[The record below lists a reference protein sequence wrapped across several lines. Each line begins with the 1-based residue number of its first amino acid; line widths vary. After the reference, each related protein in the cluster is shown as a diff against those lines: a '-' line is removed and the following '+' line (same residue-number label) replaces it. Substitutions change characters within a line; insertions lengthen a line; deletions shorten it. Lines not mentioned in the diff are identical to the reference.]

1 MTISLPQFAV
11 SAPGKVIIFGE
22 HAAVYNKPAIAASI
36 SLRTYLLVTPNP
48 DPSDR
53 VIRIQFPDIDLNF
66 EYPIDKLPWDL
77 VPNSESHKM
86 MQNPVTCCATEDS
99 ELNSFTSQAIIH
111 NEDEEVSSTVSTPTS
126 ANSFF
131 NPEEDRPRSASIFS
145 APSNV
150 STPHSSTTSFSLDSA
165 LSKNPLSSSHTK
177 SEHLEEKINADSTK
191 QSSHRHDNHNTP
203 LPLSALV
210 VDDKIVQALHPILAE
225 LNNSFQYAA
234 LMAFFYLYLHIC
246 TKDTPAHSFVS
257 KSTLP
262 VGAGL
267 GSSATFSV
275 CLSSAFLMLSKKLKF
290 PASGEITKQTEQVE
304 KIVNDRLSSLSMDNN
319 NNNNP
324 TLSDN
329 KKEEQ
334 GSNDAEHNN
343 YNYSNTKTS
352 ITCLGNPYHDLV
364 NKWAYIGEKCLHG
377 NPSGIDN
384 TVACRGGAVLFQRPS
399 TLIPMKKFPELE
411 LLLTNTK
418 HPRRT
423 KDMVSRVGDL
433 YNTFRQGTESILD
446 AIEHVTQEAFLLLG
460 AAEPTPVD
468 LEVASSVTDAANSR
482 CSTSDGSEVPKA
494 KPTRTALAPT
504 VATIAESNKAL
515 KRLLHLIRIN
525 HGLLVSLGV
534 SHPKLEKVRSVGD
547 ELGIG
552 ETKLTGAGG
561 GGCAITLL
569 HAEDS
574 DDASTTPDGKANQK
588 RDIADRLAEFKGR
601 LQSEKNGF
609 EIFQTTLGG
618 PGVGVTLISDNNG
631 AGTSKGQL
639 SVDEY
644 LSLSREELEGLN
656 WQYWG

>member
-1 MTISLPQFAV
+1 MTVSLPQFAV

-53 VIRIQFPDIDLNF
+53 IIRIQFPDIDLNF
-66 EYPIDKLPWDL
+66 QYPIDKLPWDL
-77 VPNSESHKM
+77 IPSSESHKM

-99 ELNSFTSQAIIH
+99 ELNASSNQDIH
-111 NEDEEVSSTVSTPTS
+111 NEDEEIPSNVSSPTS
-126 ANSFF
+126 ANSSFAS
-131 NPEEDRPRSASIFS
+131 EEDRPRSASIFS
-145 APSNV
+145 APSTA
-150 STPHSSTTSFSLDSA
+150 STPHSSTTSFSLDSHHT
-165 LSKNPLSSSHTK
+165 KNSSSHSK
-177 SEHLEEKINADSTK
+177 SQPSEEKINSDTNQQK
-191 QSSHRHDNHNTP
+191 QNNQNTP

-210 VDDKIVQALHPILAE
+210 VDDKIVQALHSILVD
-225 LNNSFQYAA
+225 LDNSFQYAA

-275 CLSSAFLMLSKKLKF
+275 CLSSAFLMLSEKLNF
-290 PASGEITKQTEQVE
+290 PASSEIAKQTEQVE
-304 KIVNDRLSSLSMDNN
+304 KIINDKLSTLSIDN
-319 NNNNP
+319 P
-324 TLSDN
+324 ALSDN
-329 KKEEQ
+329 ASKSK
-334 GSNDAEHNN
+334 SVNDEYN
-343 YNYSNTKTS
+343 YNNTKTS

-418 HPRRT
+418 QPRRT

-468 LEVASSVTDAANSR
+468 LDVASSVTGAANSR
-482 CSTSDGSEVPKA
+482 CSTSDNSEVPKA
-494 KPTRTALAPT
+494 KHTRTALAPT
-504 VATIAESNKAL
+504 VATIAESNKSL
-515 KRLLHLIRIN
+515 KRLLHLVRIN

-534 SHPKLEKVRSVGD
+534 SHPKLEKIRSVGD

-574 DDASTTPDGKANQK
+574 DDTSTTPDGKANQK

-618 PGVGVTLISDNNG
+618 PGVGVTLISEDNG
-631 AGTSKGQL
+631 AGTNRGQM

-644 LSLSREELEGLN
+644 LSLSREELESLN